1 MLEYSTYYFEA
12 PEKSFRVCVTS
23 GRDLGKMLRWTTK
36 NKFNISQL
44 KRFLMGYIKEE
55 KYKLKHILA
64 NLQVEILSWKIIHKK
79 VLSIFFKV

>member
-36 NKFNISQL
+36 N
-44 KRFLMGYIKEE
+44 
-55 KYKLKHILA
+55 
-64 NLQVEILSWKIIHKK
+64 
-79 VLSIFFKV
+79 